1 MTDYTYRYT
10 CRGCGA
16 VREVR
21 TLRELT
27 ATQKRHL
34 RKESCAV
41 CRLKGIMKGE
51 SENGK

>member
-27 ATQKRHL
+27 ATQKRHIREKCCPGCEL
-34 RKESCAV
+34 R
-41 CRLKGIMKGE
+41 RLMHPDDK
-51 SENGK
+51 N